1 MDVCWMMWFVIDF
14 APDEP
19 VPLYQIVPK
28 KNKNKKHIS
37 SYDGLHVLNNHIT
50 ILPNNPAGLW
60 GVVLGQILAVIQI
73 IHFHHKV
80 ISVQSVSWKTLALHR
95 LVYKNE
101 EKKQTNKQ
109 TAKRGQLTIKPTC
122 AHSNPPPPLPF
133 FLLLY

>member
-1 MDVCWMMWFVIDF
+1 MMWFVIDF

-73 IHFHHKV
+73 THFHAQSYFSS
-80 ISVQSVSWKTLALHR
+80 ISQLENSGSTQVSV
-95 LVYKNE
+95 
-101 EKKQTNKQ
+101 
-109 TAKRGQLTIKPTC
+109 
-122 AHSNPPPPLPF
+122 
-133 FLLLY
+133 

>member
-1 MDVCWMMWFVIDF
+1 MMWFVIDF

-109 TAKRGQLTIKPTC
+109 TNSQTGTLGSHFFPRVQLKP
-122 AHSNPPPPLPF
+122 HSLCSSLP
-133 FLLLY
+133 